1 MTTDTFSEFLQSS
14 PRIILGSGS
23 SSRRKIMDELCSVHG
38 FAYEVVTADID
49 EKSIR
54 LPEPETL
61 VMKLAHAKA
70 DAIVAK
76 LRSQSGLVAGGA
88 QSGYLITCDQVVVH
102 EGNILE
108 KPEDA
113 EEARRFIGGYGRA
126 PASTVGSVLCTD
138 LASGDRF
145 GSIDVAKIHFQPI
158 PRETTEALIA
168 EGNVMWCR
176 NSSTNTNSVILP
188 CRPSRSTAPRPELAQ
203 VVLVVLAHSCRVRNA
218 AAR

>member
-1 MTTDTFSEFLQSS
+1 
-14 PRIILGSGS
+14 
-23 SSRRKIMDELCSVHG
+23 MDELCSVHG

-168 EGNVMWCR
+168 EGNVMWCAGGLMVEHPLVEPHVTKMEGGVD
-176 NSSTNTNSVILP
+176 SVMGLSKNTVIRLL
-188 CRPSRSTAPRPELAQ
+188 CE
-203 VVLVVLAHSCRVRNA
+203 A
-218 AAR
+218 AAASQSLSNKSL